1 MQKEREGEILMIMLS
16 VLESLFPI
24 FSLFSIAL
32 VGAIY
37 SYAFVVVIATV
48 VLSVILTVR
57 KEWRSLFLP
66 EAQKDLLFTSLY
78 ITLLFLLLFISLRY
92 TTAGNVAVLIF
103 LQLLFSYLYFNVLG
117 SEKMTPLHTIGAS
130 LMGIGAIVMLFPED
144 LYFNIGDGMALAAAA
159 IAPIANL
166 YQKRARKH
174 VGTIAILTYRNLV
187 ALPVLF
193 LMAFFLEP
201 MVQKEKLISAMPYLL
216 ANGILVYVIAK
227 IFWIEA
233 LHRISITKMSAMIA
247 LIPIFTLVSAY
258 FILGEIPKI
267 QQILGIFPILVGG
280 YLITKPA
287 VTVSS

>member
-1 MQKEREGEILMIMLS
+1 MKKEREGEILMVMLS

-24 FSLFSIAL
+24 FSIFSIAL
-32 VGAIY
+32 VGAIH
-37 SYAFVVVIATV
+37 SYAFVVVIATM
-48 VLSVILTVR
+48 VLAVILTL
-57 KEWRSLFLP
+57 KKQWRTLLVP

-103 LQLLFSYLYFNVLG
+103 LQLFFSYLYFNIFG
-117 SEKMTPLHTIGAS
+117 SEKMTALHTIGAF
-130 LMGIGAIVMLFPED
+130 LMGLGAIVMLIPED
-144 LYFNIGDGMALAAAA
+144 FRFNIGDGMALAAAA

-166 YQKRARKH
+166 YQKRARRH
-174 VGTIAILTYRNLV
+174 VGTITILTYRNLV

-193 LMAFFLEP
+193 LMAFVFEP
-201 MVQKEKLISAMPYLL
+201 MVQQEKLIEALPYLL

-258 FILGEIPKI
+258 FILNEVPTL
-267 QQILGIFPILVGG
+267 QQILGIFPILAGG
-280 YLITKPA
+280 YLITRPA
-287 VTVSS
+287 AALPS